1 MICKFK
7 EIPEA
12 LCSIAAP
19 VTELYYQGRVSLLKG
34 KKVAIVG
41 TRRPSL
47 YTKNSTF
54 ALAHALKEA
63 GITVVSGAAMGVDA
77 QAHKGAFPQTIAV
90 MANSLDIKAPAVNKG
105 LIDSMLAESLCLSE
119 YPQTTHPTKYSFVQ
133 RNRIVVALSD
143 VVVLA
148 EADLNSGTMR
158 SAAFALK
165 MGKPIFVLPH
175 HMGESLGTN
184 QLLQEGKAE
193 VIYSIDSFLE
203 ALKVKK
209 PRETDED
216 ELLAFCI
223 NQPSYDEVVAQ
234 FKEKLFEY
242 ELLGKVSV
250 VNGRVVVTSTSS

>member
-1 MICKFK
+1 MIHKLK
-7 EIPEA
+7 EIPTA
-12 LCSIAAP
+12 LCAITSP
-19 VTELYYQGRVSLLKG
+19 VIELFYQGDASLLNR

-54 ALAHALKEA
+54 ALANALKDA
-63 GITVVSGAAMGVDA
+63 GVTVVSGAAMGVDA
-77 QAHKGAFPQTIAV
+77 QAHKGAFPHTIAV

-105 LIDSMLAESLCLSE
+105 LIESMATESLCLSE

-158 SAAFALK
+158 SAEFALK

-175 HMGESLGTN
+175 QMGESLGTN
-184 QLLQEGKAE
+184 KLLQEGKAE
-193 VIYSIDSFLE
+193 AIYSIESFLE
-203 ALKVKK
+203 RLKISTPIVSQ
-209 PRETDED
+209 ED
-216 ELLAFCI
+216 ELLAFCT
-223 NQPSYDEVVAQ
+223 NQPTYDEVVAQ

-250 VNGRVVVTSTSS
+250 VNGRVVVTT

>member
-1 MICKFK
+1 MIQKFK
-7 EIPEA
+7 EIPTA
-12 LCSIAAP
+12 LCTITSP
-19 VTELYYQGRVSLLKG
+19 VTELYFQGNISLLQG

-41 TRRPSL
+41 SRRPSL
-47 YTKNSTF
+47 YTKNTTF
-54 ALAHALKEA
+54 ALAQALKVA

-105 LIDSMLAESLCLSE
+105 LIESMATESLCLSE
-119 YPQTTHPTKYSFVQ
+119 YPQTTHPTRYSFVQ

-158 SAAFALK
+158 SAEFALK
-165 MGKPIFVLPH
+165 MGKPIYVLPH
-175 HMGESLGTN
+175 EMGQSLGTSK
-184 QLLQEGKAE
+184 LLQEGQAE
-193 VIYSIDSFLE
+193 PIYNIEAFLKG
-203 ALKVKK
+203 LGVDK
-209 PRETDED
+209 PLVSQED
-216 ELLAFCI
+216 ELLAFCA
-223 NQPSYDEVVAQ
+223 NQPFYDEVVAQ

-250 VNGRVVVTSTSS
+250 VNGRVVVTG

>member
-1 MICKFK
+1 MIHKLK
-7 EIPEA
+7 EIPTA
-12 LCSIAAP
+12 LCALTSP
-19 VTELYYQGRVSLLKG
+19 VTELFYQGDVSLLNG

-47 YTKNSTF
+47 YTKNTAF
-54 ALAHALKEA
+54 ALANALKDA
-63 GITVVSGAAMGVDA
+63 GVTVVSGAAMGVDA
-77 QAHKGAFPQTIAV
+77 QAHKGAFPKTIAV

-105 LIDSMLAESLCLSE
+105 LIESMATASLCLSE

-158 SAAFALK
+158 SAEFALK

-175 HMGESLGTN
+175 QMGESLGTN
-184 QLLQEGKAE
+184 KLLQEGKAE
-193 VIYSIDSFLE
+193 VIYSVESFLE
-203 ALKVKK
+203 HLKISK
-209 PRETDED
+209 PIVAQED
-216 ELLAFCI
+216 ELLAFCV
-223 NQPSYDEVVAQ
+223 NQPTYDEVVAQ
-234 FKEKLFEY
+234 FKERLFEY

-250 VNGRVVVTSTSS
+250 VNGRVIVTT